1 MGCRVHCALNA
12 RLQKG
17 KRNEKDNEKTD
28 TGRDASCCRIVSRR
42 LSIRREGGGVMG
54 DRLKV
59 YIETSL
65 AGYVC
70 PAIMTP
76 KTFIENQTLE
86 AEL

>member
-1 MGCRVHCALNA
+1 
-12 RLQKG
+12 
-17 KRNEKDNEKTD
+17 
-28 TGRDASCCRIVSRR
+28 
-42 LSIRREGGGVMG
+42 MG